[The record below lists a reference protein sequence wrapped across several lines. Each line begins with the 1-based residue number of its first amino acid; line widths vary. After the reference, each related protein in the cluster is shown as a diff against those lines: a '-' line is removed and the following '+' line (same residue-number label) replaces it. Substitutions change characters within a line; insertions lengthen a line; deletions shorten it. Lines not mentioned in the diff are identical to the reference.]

1 MARKDSAS
9 LAALW
14 FSRRSLTE
22 IDRRA
27 AADFGLSIA
36 ALMENAGRALAEITR
51 AYTHADSRVL
61 VLAGPG
67 NNGGDGLVAARWL
80 ANFGQPV
87 RILLLAAPEKFTGPA
102 AEQLNTVQRMSLTI
116 QHLDTA
122 NPAADILASWID
134 NSNVDDAIVDAIF
147 GTGLTRSVTDGVAA
161 AIQKVNESN
170 RRVISADIPSGLD
183 CDTGEPLGIAVRATH
198 TISFCGMKI
207 GFSRPGA
214 IGYAGQCSIGDIG
227 VPRCLLEELAVEP

>member
-61 VLAGPG
+61 VLAGAG

-87 RILLLAAPEKFTGPA
+87 EILLLAAPEKFKGPA
-102 AEQLNTVQRMSLTI
+102 GEQLNTVQRMRLKIHDQNTTVPVA
-116 QHLDTA
+116 DT
-122 NPAADILASWID
+122 LAGWIE
-134 NSNVDDAIVDAIF
+134 SSYVDDAIVDAIF
-147 GTGLTRSVTDGVAA
+147 GTGLARPVTNGVAA
-161 AIQKVNESN
+161 VIQKVNESN